1 MAARRKQSRSRS
13 QRWSP
18 QFLPGGSF
26 NSAFKP
32 LGQMLVLGGTAII
45 GMGILRTLS
54 NN

>member
-1 MAARRKQSRSRS
+1 MAAKRKRSPRRRR
-13 QRWSP
+13 RSP

-32 LGQMLVLGGTAII
+32 LGQMLVLGGTAIV